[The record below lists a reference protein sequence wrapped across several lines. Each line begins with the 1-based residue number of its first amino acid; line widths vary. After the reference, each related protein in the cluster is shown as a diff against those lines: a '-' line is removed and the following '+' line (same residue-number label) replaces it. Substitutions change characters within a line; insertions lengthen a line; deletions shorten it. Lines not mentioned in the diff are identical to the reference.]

1 MNFITTKAFFQHR
14 FLLFI
19 LLLFLRQW
27 WKGKPDRTK
36 VEQKEK
42 IRKRKTLLHY
52 LDFTGLII
60 ETSITVIHNI
70 SFKNNTTVPSLQK
83 ALNCCSEQERS
94 RTVSLLWVQ
103 AQPQTTCGFR
113 QVPYS
118 SLCPRFL
125 ICRWR

>member
-1 MNFITTKAFFQHR
+1 MLYFFYSISKNQKRIFKAQKVSFITTKAFFQHR

-42 IRKRKTLLHY
+42 IRKLKKLLHY

-60 ETSITVIHNI
+60 ETSIIVIHYI
-70 SFKNNTTVPSLQK
+70 SLVNNKVILSLQK
-83 ALNCCSEQERS
+83 ALNCR
-94 RTVSLLWVQ
+94 
-103 AQPQTTCGFR
+103 
-113 QVPYS
+113 Y
-118 SLCPRFL
+118 
-125 ICRWR
+125 

>member
-42 IRKRKTLLHY
+42 IRKGNTLFHY
-52 LDFTGLII
+52 LDFTGLIM
-60 ETSITVIHNI
+60 ETSITVIHNV
-70 SFKNNTTVPSLQK
+70 SFMNNTTVPSLQK
-83 ALNCCSEQERS
+83 ALNCCSEHERS
-94 RTVSLLWVQ
+94 RMVSYSWLQ
-103 AQPQTTCGFR
+103 AQPQATCDLR

-125 ICRWR
+125 ICRWG